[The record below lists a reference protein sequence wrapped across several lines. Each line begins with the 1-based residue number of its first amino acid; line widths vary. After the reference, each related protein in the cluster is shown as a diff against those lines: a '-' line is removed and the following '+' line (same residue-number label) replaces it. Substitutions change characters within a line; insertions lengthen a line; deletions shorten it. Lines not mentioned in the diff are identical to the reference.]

1 MRNIPARHISE
12 AIKNLC
18 IRANYELPE
27 DVLRALKSAH
37 RTETNSRA
45 RDILQQLIDN
55 ARIAR
60 TKKIPLC
67 QDTGVAIVFVET
79 GHDVKITGGT
89 LTEAIHAGIL
99 QGYKEGYLRKSIV
112 HHPILRK
119 NTGTNLPAH
128 IHIDHVPGN
137 KIKIHFLAK
146 GGGAE
151 NCSQIKMF
159 KPTVDPEEIQAF
171 VIGVVKQAGA
181 SACPPVIVGVGIGGT
196 FDKAPSLAKKAL
208 FRKIGSR
215 NKDKTAAEMEK
226 ELLAK
231 INQTGIGPSGLGGK
245 TTALAVFVESFPC
258 HIASLPVAVNMEC
271 HAHRVKECVI

>member
-1 MRNIPARHISE
+1 MHQIPAKKISQ
-12 AIKNLC
+12 AVKNLC
-18 IRANYELPE
+18 LRANYELPP
-27 DVLRALKSAH
+27 DVLAALKIAQKK
-37 RTETNSRA
+37 ETSPRG
-45 RDILQQLIDN
+45 RDILNQLIEN

-60 TKKIPLC
+60 IKKIPLC
-67 QDTGVAIVFVET
+67 QDTGVAIVFVEM
-79 GHDVKITGGT
+79 GHDVQVTGGS
-89 LTEAIHAGIL
+89 LIAAVHAGVA

-112 HHPILRK
+112 HHPTKRQ
-119 NTGTNLPAH
+119 NTGTNTPAH

-137 KIKIHFLAK
+137 KIKITFMAK

-159 KPTVDPEEIQAF
+159 KPTAQLEKIQDFVVD
-171 VIGVVKQAGA
+171 VVKQAGA
-181 SACPPVIVGVGIGGT
+181 SACPPVMVGIGIGGT
-196 FDKAPSLAKKAL
+196 FDKAPLLAKKAL
-208 FRKIGSR
+208 LRKIGST
-215 NKDKTAAEMEK
+215 NKDKIAAKMEK

-245 TTALAVFVESFPC
+245 TTALAVFVEIAPC